1 MSAKKRL
8 IIVVLLLAAAGAALF
23 TSYFAGKNDQ
33 DHATLRVSGTIEV
46 TEARLSFRIPGHL
59 AERAFDEGEQVVAG
73 QKIAR
78 LDNRDQLLA
87 VDAAEADLALARA
100 VLAELE
106 AGSRPEE
113 ITMSRAELERARAA
127 AESAEV
133 RYLQTETDYRRHAAL
148 IKNGGVSQKAFEDY
162 QAIYETAR
170 HSREEARARVTAAA
184 AQLDLRRAGPR
195 SEQIDQ
201 ARARL
206 NGAEKALDIARLQ
219 SAHTTIYAPFD
230 GVVLTTSA
238 EVGEYLNP
246 STPVL
251 IIGDLRRPWL
261 RAYINETDLG
271 RIKLNQQV
279 RVSTD
284 SYPGT
289 TYHGRISFISDQAE
303 FTPKSVQTFEERV
316 KLMYRVKIALE
327 NLDGELKPG
336 MPADAWIDL
345 KAPSTP

>member
-1 MSAKKRL
+1 MSVKKRL
-8 IIVVLLLAAAGAALF
+8 IVVSLLAVAAAALLIHLL
-23 TSYFAGKNDQ
+23 AGEDESDQ
-33 DHATLRVSGTIEV
+33 TALRVSGTIEV
-46 TEARLSFRIPGHL
+46 TEARLSFKIPGHL
-59 AERAFDEGEQVVAG
+59 AERAFDEGDSIAAG
-73 QKIAR
+73 QKVAR
-78 LDNRDQLLA
+78 LDDRDQLLA
-87 VDAAEADLALARA
+87 VESAETELALARA

-113 ITMSRAELERARAA
+113 ITMAQAELELARAA
-127 AESAEV
+127 AKSAEI
-133 RYLQTETDYRRHAAL
+133 RLRQSETDFRRHAAL
-148 IKNGGVSQKAFEDY
+148 VTEGGVSRQAFEEYRALY
-162 QAIYETAR
+162 QTAR
-170 HSREEARARVTAAA
+170 QNREEAEARVTVAAA
-184 AQLDLRRAGPR
+184 RLDLRRAGAR

-206 NGAEKALDIARLQ
+206 AGAEKALDIARLQ
-219 SAHTTIYAPFD
+219 LAHTTIAAPFD

-238 EVGEYLNP
+238 EIGEFLNP

-251 IIGDLRRPWL
+251 IIGDLNRPWL

-271 RIKLNQQV
+271 RVKLNQAV
-279 RVSTD
+279 RVTTD

-316 KLMYRVKIALE
+316 KLMYRVKIALT
-327 NLDGELKPG
+327 NPDGELKPG

-345 KAPSTP
+345 APPSGP

>member
-1 MSAKKRL
+1 MSVKKRL
-8 IIVVLLLAAAGAALF
+8 IIVVLVLAAVGTALF
-23 TSYFAGKNDQ
+23 VYLFADKNKKDP
-33 DHATLRVSGTIEV
+33 AVLRVSGTIEV
-46 TEARLSFRIPGHL
+46 TEARLSFKIPGHL
-59 AERAFDEGEQVVAG
+59 AERAFEEGEAAVAGQVVA
-73 QKIAR
+73 R
-78 LDNRDQLLA
+78 LDSRDQQLA
-87 VDAAEADLALARA
+87 VEAAEANLALARA

-113 ITMSRAELERARAA
+113 LTMARAELELARAA
-127 AESAEV
+127 AETAEV
-133 RYLQTETDYRRHAAL
+133 RYLHSETDYQRHAAL
-148 IKNGGVSQKAFEDY
+148 VKKGGVSQKAFEDY
-162 QAIYETAR
+162 QASYHTAR
-170 HSREEARARVTAAA
+170 HTREEARARVTAAA
-184 AQLDLRRAGPR
+184 AQFDLRQAGPR

-206 NGAEKALDIARLQ
+206 VGSEKALDIAHLQ
-219 SAHTTIYAPFD
+219 LAHTTIYAPFD

-238 EVGEYLNP
+238 EIGEFLNP

-251 IIGDLRRPWL
+251 TIGTLDRPWL

-271 RIKLNQQV
+271 RVKLNLPV

-284 SYPGT
+284 SFPGS
-289 TYHGRISFISDQAE
+289 TYYGRISFISDQAE

-327 NLDGELKPG
+327 NPDGELKPG

-345 KAPSTP
+345 TAPSKP